1 MKHNSF
7 KRIFHRCLEE
17 VKASCDVA
25 KVISVKA
32 AVVTF
37 WAKIDIQIM
46 NRNGFKEPE
55 SVRNRLMKKH
65 QIMIDFLEDKFKDY
79 WKNYKVQESMPDC
92 DEKLRNKIWICWWQ
106 GIDNA
111 PEIVKACVNT
121 IKRNAGEYE
130 VIVITDNNYKDYVQF
145 PDWLEEKRKKGV
157 FSRTHYSDLLRM
169 SILAKYGGIWI
180 DSTFFCTGRSFDDY
194 MKMPLWSIKRP
205 DYLHCSIASG
215 YFAGYS
221 LGCGYI
227 TEIADKQEKF
237 IKHYQ
242 LIDDYLGELSRRIDA
257 IIKALTL
264 LTNSKSELDLSD
276 MAVRYRAE
284 IEKMLAPLYEQVNSV
299 VGGTNEK
306 LKALQADIIRIFSS
320 FQENTSFMKDKNACH
335 EIFEKRRDELE
346 KNGIN
351 DFSNYNKYLELLRT
365 KESQKEELQKI
376 AETLPDLKERIIQL
390 RDAIYNRMAERTLS
404 RRGLLL
410 SAIRL
415 KFALI

>member
-1 MKHNSF
+1 MANKHNSF

-32 AVVTF
+32 AVITF

-55 SVRNRLMKKH
+55 SVKNRLMRKH

-79 WKNYKVQESMPDC
+79 WKNYQVQESIPDC

-130 VIVITDNNYKDYVQF
+130 VIVITDDNCKDYVQF

-180 DSTFFCTGRSFDDY
+180 DSTFFCTGRSFEDY

-221 LGCGYI
+221 LGCGYENQWMFKVI
-227 TEIADKQEKF
+227 RDFLFNYWAECDK
-237 IKHYQ
+237 
-242 LIDDYLGELSRRIDA
+242 LIDYLLVDYAVVLAQKHNVKIANAFSKIRPNNKYCDELYKVLGQPYDEGLWKKICKDTVLYKLTWKQSFAKEVDGKPTFYGMMIEGKLKRID
-257 IIKALTL
+257 
-264 LTNSKSELDLSD
+264 
-276 MAVRYRAE
+276 
-284 IEKMLAPLYEQVNSV
+284 
-299 VGGTNEK
+299 
-306 LKALQADIIRIFSS
+306 
-320 FQENTSFMKDKNACH
+320 
-335 EIFEKRRDELE
+335 
-346 KNGIN
+346 
-351 DFSNYNKYLELLRT
+351 
-365 KESQKEELQKI
+365 
-376 AETLPDLKERIIQL
+376 
-390 RDAIYNRMAERTLS
+390 
-404 RRGLLL
+404 
-410 SAIRL
+410 
-415 KFALI
+415 

>member
-1 MKHNSF
+1 MANKHNSF
-7 KRIFHRCLEE
+7 KRILHRCLEE

-55 SVRNRLMKKH
+55 SVKNRLMRKH

-130 VIVITDNNYKDYVQF
+130 VIVITDDNYKNYVQF
-145 PDWLEEKRKKGV
+145 PDWLEEKRKKGII
-157 FSRTHYSDLLRM
+157 SRTIY
-169 SILAKYGGIWI
+169 
-180 DSTFFCTGRSFDDY
+180 Y

-215 YFAGYS
+215 YFANYS
-221 LGCGYI
+221 LGCDYKHRYVY
-227 TEIADKQEKF
+227 AVVRDF
-237 IKHYQ
+237 LYNYWKHYDR
-242 LIDDYLGELSRRIDA
+242 LIDYLLTDYAIVLSQKHVKKVAEAFEQIKPNNKYCDELYKVLGQPYNEELWKKICKDTVLYKLTWKQSFAKEVDGKPTFYGMMIDGKLKRID
-257 IIKALTL
+257 
-264 LTNSKSELDLSD
+264 
-276 MAVRYRAE
+276 
-284 IEKMLAPLYEQVNSV
+284 
-299 VGGTNEK
+299 
-306 LKALQADIIRIFSS
+306 
-320 FQENTSFMKDKNACH
+320 
-335 EIFEKRRDELE
+335 
-346 KNGIN
+346 
-351 DFSNYNKYLELLRT
+351 
-365 KESQKEELQKI
+365 
-376 AETLPDLKERIIQL
+376 
-390 RDAIYNRMAERTLS
+390 
-404 RRGLLL
+404 
-410 SAIRL
+410 
-415 KFALI
+415 